1 MLTVQRLDQII
12 LRPQPDGHL
21 GILERFMGGDDYGL
35 HPRFGQLGVLHQ
47 LNAAHGPHLD
57 IRHQQINFLHADAV
71 QRFKAAVRGINM
83 ADLQSRGSQQAAQ
96 PFANQRLIVYN
107 QYIKHLRDHLSIVD
121 SPTWEV

>member
-1 MLTVQRLDQII
+1 MLTVERLDQIV

-21 GILERFMGGDDYGL
+21 GILKRLMRGDDNGL
-35 HPRFGQLGVLHQ
+35 YPRFGQLRVLHQ
-47 LNAAHGPHLD
+47 LNAAHCTHLD
-57 IRHQQINFLHADAV
+57 IRHQQINFLHADTV
-71 QRFKAAVRGINM
+71 QGFKSAVRGIDMVN
-83 ADLQSRGSQQAAQ
+83 LKPRGSQQAAQ